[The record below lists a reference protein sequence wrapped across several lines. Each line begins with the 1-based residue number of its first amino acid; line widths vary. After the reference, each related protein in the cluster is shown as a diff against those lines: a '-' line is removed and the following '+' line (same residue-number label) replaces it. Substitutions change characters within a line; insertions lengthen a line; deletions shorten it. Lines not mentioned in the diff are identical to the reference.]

1 MSESY
6 KDGARL
12 VTESCCVK
20 VKRALLCNGFSFP
33 SIYSNNLNVDRNHR
47 AFRPFPNDLPLF
59 KDENGILPPRGT
71 PLAEDVVPS
80 SKR

>member
-33 SIYSNNLNVDRNHR
+33 SIYSNNLNVDRNHQ
-47 AFRPFPNDLPLF
+47 AFRPFPNDHFL
-59 KDENGILPPRGT
+59 KTKMVYYPRG
-71 PLAEDVVPS
+71 EH
-80 SKR
+80 R